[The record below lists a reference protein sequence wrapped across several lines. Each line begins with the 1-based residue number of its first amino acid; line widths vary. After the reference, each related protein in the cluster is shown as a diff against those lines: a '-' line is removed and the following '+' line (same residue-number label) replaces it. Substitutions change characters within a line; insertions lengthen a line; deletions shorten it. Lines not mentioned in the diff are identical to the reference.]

1 MNKKKI
7 NKAISQ
13 GRVAENRRAKFDYSI
28 IDTVEAGIVL
38 LGSEVKSL
46 RLGRAS
52 INESYATNEY
62 GQIVLV
68 NSNIPEYNLAAS
80 GQNHD
85 PKRVRRL
92 LVHKKERDKILGQIK
107 KDGCTVVPLSLYF
120 NNKGLAKISLGIAE
134 GKKKVDKRKS
144 QTKIKTKTKTK
155 SLTKRSQPFQRRRPL
170 LMMSSPSH
178 ASRLSHFVM
187 IRARGVRAE
196 SKQSRST
203 VSAS

>member
-1 MNKKKI
+1 MSKKQV
-7 NKAISQ
+7 KAVSK

-28 IDTVEAGIVL
+28 IETIEAGLVL

-52 INESYATNEY
+52 INESYATDEF

-68 NSNIPEYNLAAS
+68 NSNIPEYNLASS

-92 LVHKKERDKILGQIK
+92 LIHKKERNKILGQIK

-120 NNKGLAKISLGIAE
+120 NNKGLAKISMGIAE
-134 GKKKVDKRKS
+134 GKKKVDKREV
-144 QTKIKTKTKTK
+144 IK
-155 SLTKRSQPFQRRRPL
+155 KRDWDREKHRL
-170 LMMSSPSH
+170 L
-178 ASRLSHFVM
+178 
-187 IRARGVRAE
+187 
-196 SKQSRST
+196 KNYN
-203 VSAS
+203 

>member
-1 MNKKKI
+1 MSKKQV
-7 NKAISQ
+7 KAVSK

-28 IDTVEAGIVL
+28 IETIEAGLVL

-52 INESYATNEY
+52 INESYATDEF

-68 NSNIPEYNLAAS
+68 NSNIPEYNLASS

-92 LVHKKERDKILGQIK
+92 LIHKKERNKILGQIK

-134 GKKKVDKRKS
+134 GKKKVDKREV
-144 QTKIKTKTKTK
+144 IK
-155 SLTKRSQPFQRRRPL
+155 KRDWDREKHRL
-170 LMMSSPSH
+170 L
-178 ASRLSHFVM
+178 
-187 IRARGVRAE
+187 
-196 SKQSRST
+196 KNNN
-203 VSAS
+203 